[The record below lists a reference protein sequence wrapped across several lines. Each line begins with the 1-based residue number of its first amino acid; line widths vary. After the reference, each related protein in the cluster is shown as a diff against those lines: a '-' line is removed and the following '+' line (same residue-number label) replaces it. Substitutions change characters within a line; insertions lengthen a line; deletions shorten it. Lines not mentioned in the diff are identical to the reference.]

1 VRYQIRHT
9 TTYTYEQAAVL
20 DPHVLRLRP
29 RSDGMQTLDEHH
41 LELRPEPLGMTPMLD
56 VEGNAIARC
65 WWPPHPIQTLT
76 ITATSVVT
84 THTENPFHYLL
95 EPWATEFPIDYP
107 RSIGTVLM
115 PYLASANASLAS
127 QLAQEIAVAVNW
139 NTVEFLSAL
148 NQHIYD
154 HCQYQER
161 STGPPWPPDL
171 TWARRTG
178 SCRDFVVL
186 FMAACRSVGLAARF
200 VSGYE
205 QGDPAY
211 AQTLHAWAEV
221 YLPGA
226 GWRGYDPTLGLV
238 VCDRHITL
246 VTSHHPRDTVPISGI
261 HRPGCAATLK
271 TEVFIQPLV
280 RNNIAGR

>member
-1 VRYQIRHT
+1 MRYQISHV
-9 TTYTYEQAAVL
+9 TTYRYEQPAIL

-29 RSDGMQTLDEHH
+29 RSDSFQTLEAH
-41 LELRPEPLGMTPMLD
+41 ELTIVPEPVGLTQLLD
-56 VEGNAIARC
+56 AEDNAIARC
-65 WWPPHPIQTLT
+65 WWPSQPINTLT
-76 ITATSVVT
+76 ITAISTVA
-84 THTENPFHYLL
+84 TEITNPFNYLL
-95 EPWATEFPIDYP
+95 EPWATECPIDYP
-107 RSIGTVLM
+107 SSIRTA
-115 PYLASANASLAS
+115 LAPSLESGNAPVAT

-154 HCQYQER
+154 QCQYQER
-161 STGPPWPPDL
+161 TTGPPWPADL
-171 TWARRTG
+171 TWNKRTG

-205 QGDPAY
+205 QGDPTF
-211 AQTLHAWAEV
+211 AQTLHAWVEV

-246 VTSHHPRDTVPISGI
+246 VSSYQHRSTVPISGT
-261 HRPGCAATLK
+261 HRPGCTTTLE
-271 TEVFIQPLV
+271 TEVSIELL
-280 RNNIAGR
+280 